1 MIYFVFTNENI
12 LNCKNENASMRTYRF
27 NETDLDRLDA
37 LIEKITQAADKEGMK
52 TRITKVTI
60 LRALLLQGEKTSVK
74 ELLELIKQVKIY
86 G

>member
-1 MIYFVFTNENI
+1 
-12 LNCKNENASMRTYRF
+12 MRTYRF
-27 NETDLDRLDA
+27 NDNDLERLDA
-37 LIEKITQAADKEGMK
+37 LIEKISKAADKEGMK
-52 TRITKVTI
+52 AKIAKITI

>member
-1 MIYFVFTNENI
+1 
-12 LNCKNENASMRTYRF
+12 MRTYRF

-37 LIEKITQAADKEGMK
+37 LIEKITKAADKEKMK

>member
-1 MIYFVFTNENI
+1 
-12 LNCKNENASMRTYRF
+12 MRTYRF
-27 NETDLDRLDA
+27 NDNDLERLDA
-37 LIEKITQAADKEGMK
+37 LIWKISKAADKDGMK
-52 TRITKVTI
+52 TKITKVTI

>member
-1 MIYFVFTNENI
+1 
-12 LNCKNENASMRTYRF
+12 MRTYRF
-27 NETDLDRLDA
+27 NDNDLERLDA
-37 LIEKITQAADKEGMK
+37 LIEKINKAADKEGMK
-52 TRITKVTI
+52 TKITKVTI